1 MGMCYDGHELVG
13 DDSDWVKGKRC
24 FAGGSRTHREVVLK
38 GRIISRL
45 D

>member
-1 MGMCYDGHELVG
+1 MGQKPVG
-13 DDSDWVKGKRC
+13 VDSDWVTWKRC
-24 FAGGSRTHREVVLK
+24 FAAGSRTHREVVLK